1 MSQRLNIL
9 KLYFIMKKLVVI
21 DSYALIHRSYHA
33 LPPLT
38 SPKGILVNGVYGF
51 MLFFLKMINDLKP
64 DYIVATFDM
73 AAPTFRHKEYK
84 KYKAKRVK
92 MPDNFYE
99 QIQIV
104 KNLLQAFNIPILEKK
119 GYEADDII
127 GSITEKLKNKDVQS
141 FIVTGDL
148 DTLQLISDKVFV
160 YTLRRG
166 IQDQVT
172 YDKEKVFERFELKP
186 EQLIDWKAL
195 RGDPSDN
202 VPGVP
207 SIGEKTAS
215 TLIKEFGTLDNLY
228 KKIKDGEKIK
238 VSPRILEKLKN
249 YEDQAYFSRHLVT
262 IQKDIKI
269 KFDLEK
275 AKLNPP
281 PKDKLISLLNELGF
295 RSLIPKIFDF
305 EEDIPSAEKI
315 SLNIV
320 NTSSRIKEL
329 KQKINQEQTI
339 GLLLDFKGE
348 KFGQREINGIGF
360 SFIDNTLFYIP
371 NHQFVDF
378 FKKQLN
384 WSQKNL
390 ISYDAKVIFEEI
402 EGFSGCLFED
412 INILVWLLDSE
423 RKNYKF
429 SSIAKF
435 FLGQEI
441 NDSFAGSLSKL
452 IPLWEII
459 KNRITALG
467 LENVWETE
475 EKPLIPVISSMEKHG
490 ILVDKNWL
498 EKLSKQAEKEINI
511 LEKKIYQ
518 LSGKEFNI
526 SSPKQLSEILFEDL
540 KISSSD
546 LKKTATKK
554 ISTDANELLKI
565 RSSHSIIPLIIEYRG
580 IKKLKNSFLD
590 TLPTF
595 INPKT
600 NRIHTIWKQTGT
612 ATGRLSSEKP
622 NLQNIPQKGD
632 WGTRIRKAFISEES
646 FFLVSL
652 DYSQIELRLAAH
664 LSGDIKMI
672 EAFNQDKDIHK
683 ITAAYINNISEEQ
696 VTPSMR
702 QKAKILNFG
711 IIYGMGNKTF
721 AQEAGISFDEAK
733 SFREKYFSNFSGL
746 KNYLDFSLENAKKL
760 GYAETIFGRKRFL
773 PLLGGL
779 GRIARGQERI
789 ALNMPIQGLA
799 ADIIKIA
806 MIKIQELI
814 KSKHIESDIKTLIQI
829 HDELILEVKSDII
842 KGMSPLFRNIM
853 ENAVKL
859 KVPLKADIRI
869 GDKWGKMEE
878 LKIKNNK

>member
-1 MSQRLNIL
+1 
-9 KLYFIMKKLVVI
+9 MKKLVII
-21 DSYALIHRSYHA
+21 DSYALVHRSYHA

-38 SPKGILVNGVYGF
+38 SPKGVLVNGVYGF
-51 MLFFLKMINDLKP
+51 MLFFLKMIDDLKP
-64 DYIVATFDM
+64 DYVVATFDM

-84 KYKAKRVK
+84 EYKAKRVK

-104 KNLLQAFNIPILEKK
+104 KNLLQSFNVPILEKE

-127 GSITEKLKNKDVQS
+127 GTITEKLKNKDIES

-148 DTLQLISDKVFV
+148 DTLQLITDKVFV

-166 IQDQVT
+166 IQDRVT

-228 KKIKDGEKIK
+228 KKIKDGGKIK
-238 VSPRILEKLKN
+238 ASQRILEKLKDN
-249 YEDQAYFSRHLVT
+249 EDQAYFSRHLVT
-262 IQKDIKI
+262 IQKDVKI
-269 KFDLEK
+269 EFDLEK

-281 PKDKLISLLNELGF
+281 PKDKLVSLLNELGF
-295 RSLIPKIFDF
+295 RSLIPKIFDI
-305 EEDIPSAEKI
+305 EENISSAEKI
-315 SLNIV
+315 PLNIV
-320 NTSSRIKEL
+320 NSSSKMEEL
-329 KQKINQEQTI
+329 RQKINQEKTI

-348 KFGQREINGIGF
+348 KFGQRKINGIGF
-360 SFIDNTLFYIP
+360 SFIDNTLFYISI
-371 NHQFVDF
+371 HQFADF
-378 FKKQLN
+378 FKKQLD

-390 ISYDAKVIFEEI
+390 ISYDAKVILEEI
-402 EGFSGCLFED
+402 EEFSSCLFED
-412 INILVWLLDSE
+412 IKILVWLLDSE
-423 RKNYKF
+423 RKNYNL

-435 FLGQEI
+435 FLGQEVE
-441 NDSFAGSLSKL
+441 DSFTCSLSKL
-452 IPLWEII
+452 IPLWETI
-459 KNRITALG
+459 KNKIMALG

-475 EKPLIPVISSMEKHG
+475 EKPLISVISSMEKYG
-490 ILVDKNWL
+490 ILIDKDWL
-498 EKLSKQAEKEINI
+498 EKLSKQAEKEINT

-554 ISTDANELLKI
+554 ISTNASELLKI
-565 RSSHSIIPLIIEYRG
+565 KNSHPIIPLIIEYRG
-580 IKKLKNSFLD
+580 IEKLKNSFLD

-595 INPKT
+595 IDPKT

-612 ATGRLSSEKP
+612 TTGRLSSEKP

-632 WGTRIRKAFISEES
+632 WGTQIRKAFIAEKS
-646 FFLVSL
+646 FSLVSL

-672 EAFNQDKDIHK
+672 EAFNQNKDIHK

-711 IIYGMGNKTF
+711 IIYGMGNKVF
-721 AQEAGISFDEAK
+721 AQEAGISLDEAK
-733 SFREKYFSNFSGL
+733 KFREKYFSNFSGL
-746 KNYLDFSLENAKKL
+746 KNYLDFSVENAKKL

-799 ADIIKIA
+799 ADIIKIS

-814 KSKHIESDIKTLIQI
+814 KDTGSAF
-829 HDELILEVKSDII
+829 
-842 KGMSPLFRNIM
+842 KGRY
-853 ENAVKL
+853 
-859 KVPLKADIRI
+859 
-869 GDKWGKMEE
+869 
-878 LKIKNNK
+878 KNWK

>member
-1 MSQRLNIL
+1 
-9 KLYFIMKKLVVI
+9 
-21 DSYALIHRSYHA
+21 
-33 LPPLT
+33 
-38 SPKGILVNGVYGF
+38 
-51 MLFFLKMINDLKP
+51 
-64 DYIVATFDM
+64 
-73 AAPTFRHKEYK
+73 
-84 KYKAKRVK
+84 
-92 MPDNFYE
+92 
-99 QIQIV
+99 
-104 KNLLQAFNIPILEKK
+104 
-119 GYEADDII
+119 
-127 GSITEKLKNKDVQS
+127 
-141 FIVTGDL
+141 
-148 DTLQLISDKVFV
+148 LQLISDKVFV

-166 IQDQVT
+166 IQDRVT

-207 SIGEKTAS
+207 SIGEKTAG
-215 TLIKEFGTLDNLY
+215 TLIKEFGTLENLY

-249 YEDQAYFSRHLVT
+249 NEDQAYFSRHLVT
-262 IQKDIKI
+262 IQKDVKI

-275 AKLNPP
+275 AKLDPP

-295 RSLIPKIFDF
+295 RSLIPRIFDL
-305 EEDIPSAEKI
+305 EENISPAEKD
-315 SLNIV
+315 SLNII
-320 NTSSRIKEL
+320 NSSSKTGILSIKEL
-329 KQKINQEQTI
+329 KQKINQEQII

-360 SFIDNTLFYIP
+360 SFIDNTLFYVP
-371 NHQFVDF
+371 NHEFAYF
-378 FKKQLN
+378 FKEQLD
-384 WSQKNL
+384 WSQKKL
-390 ISYDAKVIFEEI
+390 ISYDAKVILEEI
-402 EGFSGCLFED
+402 EEFSGYLFED
-412 INILVWLLDSE
+412 IKILVWLLDSE
-423 RKNYKF
+423 RKNYEF
-429 SSIAKF
+429 FSIAKF

-441 NDSFAGSLSKL
+441 DDSFAGSLSKL
-452 IPLWEII
+452 IPLWETI
-459 KNRITALG
+459 KNKITALG

-490 ILVDKNWL
+490 ILIDKNWL

-511 LEKKIYQ
+511 LEKKIYR

-554 ISTDANELLKI
+554 ISTNANELLKI
-565 RSSHSIIPLIIEYRG
+565 RSSHPIISLIIEYRG
-580 IKKLKNSFLD
+580 IEKLKNSFLD
-590 TLPTF
+590 TLPAF

-632 WGTRIRKAFISEES
+632 WGTKIREAFISEES
-646 FFLVSL
+646 FSLVSL

-672 EAFNQDKDIHK
+672 EAFNQGKDIHK
-683 ITAAYINNISEEQ
+683 ITSAYINNISEEQ

-711 IIYGMGNKTF
+711 ITYGMGNKAF
-721 AQEAGISFDEAK
+721 AQEAGISLDEAK
-733 SFREKYFSNFSGL
+733 SFRERYFSNFSGL

-773 PLLGGL
+773 PLLGGF

-814 KSKHIESDIKTLIQI
+814 KSKHIEGDIKTLIQI
-829 HDELILEVKSDII
+829 HDELILEAKSEII
-842 KGMSPLFRNIM
+842 KEIAPLFKNIM
-853 ENAVKL
+853 ENTVKL
-859 KVPLKADIRI
+859 EVPLKADIKI
-869 GDKWGKMEE
+869 GNRWGEME
-878 LKIKNNK
+878 

>member
-1 MSQRLNIL
+1 
-9 KLYFIMKKLVVI
+9 MKKIVII
-21 DSYALIHRSYHA
+21 DSYALVHRAYHA

-38 SPKGILVNGVYGF
+38 SPSGILVNGVYGF

-104 KNLLQAFNIPILEKK
+104 KNLLQAFNVPILEKE

-127 GSITEKLKNKDVQS
+127 GSITEKLKNKDIQS

-166 IQDQVT
+166 IQDRVI
-172 YDKEKVFERFELKP
+172 YDEEKVFERFELKP

-238 VSPRILEKLKN
+238 VSQRILEKLKN
-249 YEDQAYFSRHLVT
+249 NEDQAYFSRHLVT
-262 IQKDIKI
+262 IQKDVKI

-275 AKLNPP
+275 AKINPP

-295 RSLIPKIFDF
+295 RSLIPKIFDI
-305 EEDIPSAEKI
+305 EENISPAKKN
-315 SLNIV
+315 SLNIINV
-320 NTSSRIKEL
+320 SSKTGILSIREL

-348 KFGQREINGIGF
+348 KFGQREIDGIGF
-360 SFIDNTLFYIP
+360 SFIDNTLFYVP
-371 NHQFVDF
+371 NHQFADF
-378 FKKQLN
+378 FKEQLD
-384 WSQKNL
+384 WSQKKL
-390 ISYDAKVIFEEI
+390 ISYDAKVILEEI
-402 EGFSGCLFED
+402 EEFSDYLFED
-412 INILVWLLDSE
+412 IKILAWLLDSE

-441 NDSFAGSLSKL
+441 SDSFAESLSKL
-452 IPLWEII
+452 IPLWENI
-459 KNRITALG
+459 KNKITALG

-475 EKPLIPVISSMEKHG
+475 EKPLIPVISSMEKYG
-490 ILVDKNWL
+490 ILIDKNWL
-498 EKLSKQAEKEINI
+498 EKLSRQAKKEINI

-526 SSPKQLSEILFEDL
+526 SSPKQLSEVLFEDL

-554 ISTDANELLKI
+554 ISTNANELLKI
-565 RSSHSIIPLIIEYRG
+565 RNSHPIIPLIIEYRG

-590 TLPTF
+590 TLPSF

-600 NRIHTIWKQTGT
+600 NRINTIWKQTGT

-622 NLQNIPQKGD
+622 NLQNIPQKGN
-632 WGTRIRKAFISEES
+632 WGTQIRKAFISEKS
-646 FFLVSL
+646 FSLVSL

-696 VTPSMR
+696 ITPSMR

-711 IIYGMGNKTF
+711 ITYGMGNKAF
-721 AQEAGISFDEAK
+721 AQEAGISLDEAK

-814 KSKHIESDIKTLIQI
+814 KSKHIEGDIKTLIQI
-829 HDELILEVKSDII
+829 HDELILEAKSEII
-842 KGMSPLFRNIM
+842 KEIAPLFKNIM
-853 ENAVKL
+853 ENTVKL
-859 KVPLKADIRI
+859 DVPLKADIRI
-869 GDKWGKMEE
+869 GDKWGEME
-878 LKIKNNK
+878 

>member
-1 MSQRLNIL
+1 
-9 KLYFIMKKLVVI
+9 MKKLVII
-21 DSYALIHRSYHA
+21 DSYALVHRSYHA

-38 SPKGILVNGVYGF
+38 SPEGILVNGVYGF
-51 MLFFLKMINDLKP
+51 MLFLLKMINDLKP

-104 KNLLQAFNIPILEKK
+104 KDLLQAFNIPILEKK

-127 GSITEKLKNKDVQS
+127 GSITEKLKNKNIQS

-228 KKIKDGEKIK
+228 KKIKDEEKIK
-238 VSPRILEKLKN
+238 VSPRILGKLKD

-262 IQKDIKI
+262 IQKDMKI
-269 KFDLEK
+269 RFDLEK

-281 PKDKLISLLNELGF
+281 SKDKLTSLLNGLGF
-295 RSLIPKIFDF
+295 RSLIPKIFDLKK
-305 EEDIPSAEKI
+305 DIPPVKKI
-315 SLNIV
+315 SLNII
-320 NTSSRIKEL
+320 NTSSKIEEL

-371 NHQFVDF
+371 NHQFADF
-378 FKKQLN
+378 FKEQLD
-384 WSQKNL
+384 WSQKEL
-390 ISYDAKVIFEEI
+390 ISYDAKIILEEI
-402 EGFSGCLFED
+402 EEFSGCLFED
-412 INILVWLLDSE
+412 IKILVWLLDSE

-429 SSIAKF
+429 FSIAKF
-435 FLGQEI
+435 FLEQEI
-441 NDSFAGSLSKL
+441 DDSFTGSLSKL

-475 EKPLIPVISSMEKHG
+475 EKLLISVISSMEKHG
-490 ILVDKNWL
+490 ILIDKNWL
-498 EKLSKQAEKEINI
+498 GKLTKRAEKEINI

-554 ISTDANELLKI
+554 ISTNANELLKI
-565 RSSHSIIPLIIEYRG
+565 RSSHPIIPLIIEYRG

-612 ATGRLSSEKP
+612 TTGRLSSEKP

-632 WGTRIRKAFISEES
+632 WGTQIRKAFVSEKS
-646 FFLVSL
+646 FSLVSL

-672 EAFNQDKDIHK
+672 EAFNQGKDIHK
-683 ITAAYINNISEEQ
+683 ITSAYINNISEEQ

-711 IIYGMGNKTF
+711 IIYGMGNKAF
-721 AQEAGISFDEAK
+721 AQEAGISLDEAK

-799 ADIIKIA
+799 ADIIKIV

-814 KSKHIESDIKTLIQI
+814 KSKYIESDLKILIQV
-829 HDELILEVKSDII
+829 HDELILEAKSEII
-842 KGMSPLFRNIM
+842 KEMSLLFKNIM

-859 KVPLKADIRI
+859 KVPLKVDISI
-869 GDKWGKMEE
+869 GNKWGEME
-878 LKIKNNK
+878 

>member
-1 MSQRLNIL
+1 
-9 KLYFIMKKLVVI
+9 MKKLVII
-21 DSYALIHRSYHA
+21 DSYALVHRSYHA

-38 SPKGILVNGVYGF
+38 SPKGVLVNGVYGF
-51 MLFFLKMINDLKP
+51 MLFFLKMLNDLKP

-104 KNLLQAFNIPILEKK
+104 KNLLQSFNVPILEKE

-127 GSITEKLKNKDVQS
+127 GTITEKLKNKDIES

-148 DTLQLISDKVFV
+148 DTLQLITDKVFV

-166 IQDQVT
+166 IQDRVT

-228 KKIKDGEKIK
+228 KKIKDGGKIK
-238 VSPRILEKLKN
+238 ASQRILEKLRDN
-249 YEDQAYFSRHLVT
+249 EDQAYFSRHLVT
-262 IQKDIKI
+262 IQKDVKI

-275 AKLNPP
+275 AKLIPP

-305 EEDIPSAEKI
+305 EENVSLTEKI
-315 SLNIV
+315 SLNII
-320 NTSSRIKEL
+320 NTSSKMKEL
-329 KQKINQEQTI
+329 KRKIDQEQTI

-348 KFGQREINGIGF
+348 KFGERKINGIGL

-378 FKKQLN
+378 FEKRLD

-390 ISYDAKVIFEEI
+390 ISYDAKVILEEI
-402 EGFSGCLFED
+402 EEFSSCLFED
-412 INILVWLLDSE
+412 IKILVWLLDSE
-423 RKNYKF
+423 RKNYNF

-435 FLGQEI
+435 FLGQEVEG
-441 NDSFAGSLSKL
+441 SFVGSLSKL
-452 IPLWEII
+452 IPLWKTI
-459 KNRITALG
+459 KNKIMALG

-475 EKPLIPVISSMEKHG
+475 EKPLISVISSMEKYG
-490 ILVDKNWL
+490 ILIDKDWL
-498 EKLSKQAEKEINI
+498 EKLSKQAQKEISA

-554 ISTDANELLKI
+554 ISTNANELLKI
-565 RSSHSIIPLIIEYRG
+565 KDSHPIISLIIEYRG
-580 IKKLKNSFLD
+580 IEKLKNSFLD

-595 INPKT
+595 IDPKT

-612 ATGRLSSEKP
+612 TTGRLSSEKP

-632 WGTRIRKAFISEES
+632 WGTQIRKAFIAEKS
-646 FFLVSL
+646 FSLVSL

-711 IIYGMGNKTF
+711 IIYGMGNKVF
-721 AQEAGISFDEAK
+721 AQEAGISLDEAK
-733 SFREKYFSNFSGL
+733 EFREKYFSNFSGL

-799 ADIIKIA
+799 ADIIKIS

-814 KSKHIESDIKTLIQI
+814 KDKHIESDIKTLIQI
-829 HDELILEVKSDII
+829 HDELILEAKSEII
-842 KGMSPLFRNIM
+842 KEITPLLKNIM

-859 KVPLKADIRI
+859 EVPLRVDIRI
-869 GDKWGKMEE
+869 GNKWGKME
-878 LKIKNNK
+878 

>member
-1 MSQRLNIL
+1 
-9 KLYFIMKKLVVI
+9 MKKLVVI
-21 DSYALIHRSYHA
+21 DSYALVHRSYHA

-64 DYIVATFDM
+64 DYIVATFDV

-84 KYKAKRVK
+84 KYKAQRVK

-104 KNLLQAFNIPILEKK
+104 KNLLKAFNIPILDKK

-127 GSITEKLKNKDVQS
+127 GTITEKLKNNKDVQS

-228 KKIKDGEKIK
+228 KKIKDGVKIK

-275 AKLNPP
+275 AKLDPP
-281 PKDKLISLLNELGF
+281 PKDKLISLLSELGF
-295 RSLIPKIFDF
+295 RSLIPKIFDL
-305 EEDIPSAEKI
+305 EEDISSAEKI
-315 SLNIV
+315 SLNII
-320 NTSSRIKEL
+320 NTSSKTGMLSIKEL
-329 KQKINQEQTI
+329 KQKINKEQII

-360 SFIDNTLFYIP
+360 SFIDNTLFYIS
-371 NHQFVDF
+371 NRQFVDF
-378 FKKQLN
+378 FKEQLD
-384 WSQKNL
+384 WSQKKL
-390 ISYDAKVIFEEI
+390 ISYDAKVILEEI
-402 EGFSGCLFED
+402 EEFSGYLFED
-412 INILVWLLDSE
+412 IKILAWLLDSE

-429 SSIAKF
+429 FSIAKF

-441 NDSFAGSLSKL
+441 DDSFAGSLSKL
-452 IPLWEII
+452 IPLWETI
-459 KNRITALG
+459 KNKITALG

-475 EKPLIPVISSMEKHG
+475 EKLLIPVISSMEKHG
-490 ILVDKNWL
+490 ILIDKNWL
-498 EKLSKQAEKEINI
+498 EKLTKQAEKEINI

-554 ISTDANELLKI
+554 ISTNANELLKI

-590 TLPTF
+590 TLPSF

-632 WGTRIRKAFISEES
+632 WGTQIRKAFISEE
-646 FFLVSL
+646 FFSLVSL

-664 LSGDIKMI
+664 LSGDIRMI
-672 EAFNQDKDIHK
+672 EAFNQGKDIHK
-683 ITAAYINNISEEQ
+683 ITAAYIHNISDEQ

-721 AQEAGISFDEAK
+721 AQEAGISLDEAK

-773 PLLGGL
+773 PLLGGF

-814 KSKHIESDIKTLIQI
+814 KNKHIEDDIKTLIQI
-829 HDELILEVKSDII
+829 HDELILEAKSEII
-842 KGMSPLFRNIM
+842 KEVAPLFKNIM

-869 GDKWGKMEE
+869 GDKWGEMK
-878 LKIKNNK
+878 

>member
-1 MSQRLNIL
+1 
-9 KLYFIMKKLVVI
+9 MKKLVII
-21 DSYALIHRSYHA
+21 DSYALVHRSYHA

-38 SPKGILVNGVYGF
+38 SPKGVLVNGVYGF
-51 MLFFLKMINDLKP
+51 MLFFLKMIDDLKP

-104 KNLLQAFNIPILEKK
+104 KNLLKSFNVPILEKE

-127 GSITEKLKNKDVQS
+127 GTITEKLKNKDIES

-166 IQDQVT
+166 IQDKVT

-228 KKIKDGEKIK
+228 KKIKDGENIK
-238 VSPRILEKLKN
+238 VSPRVLEKLKN
-249 YEDQAYFSRHLVT
+249 NEDQAYFSRHLVT
-262 IQKDIKI
+262 IQKNVKI
-269 KFDLEK
+269 KFDLGK

-281 PKDKLISLLNELGF
+281 PKDKLTSLLNELGF
-295 RSLIPKIFDF
+295 RSLIPKIFDI
-305 EEDIPSAEKI
+305 EEHISPVEKN
-315 SLNIV
+315 SLNII
-320 NTSSRIKEL
+320 NSSSKIKKL
-329 KQKINQEQTI
+329 KQKINQEQTV
-339 GLLLDFKGE
+339 GLLLDFKGK

-360 SFIDNTLFYIP
+360 SFKDNTLFYISI
-371 NHQFVDF
+371 HQFADF
-378 FKKQLN
+378 FKGQLD
-384 WSQKNL
+384 WSQKEL
-390 ISYDAKVIFEEI
+390 ISYDAKVILEEV
-402 EGFSGCLFED
+402 EEFSGCLFED
-412 INILVWLLDSE
+412 IKILVWLLDSE

-441 NDSFAGSLSKL
+441 DGSFAGSLSKL
-452 IPLWEII
+452 IPLWETI

-490 ILVDKNWL
+490 ILIDKNWL
-498 EKLSKQAEKEINI
+498 EKLSKQAEKETNT

-526 SSPKQLSEILFEDL
+526 SSPKQLSEILFKDL

-554 ISTDANELLKI
+554 ISTNANELIKI
-565 RSSHSIIPLIIEYRG
+565 KSSHPIIPLIIEYRG
-580 IKKLKNSFLD
+580 IEKLKNSFLD

-632 WGTRIRKAFISEES
+632 WGTQIRKAFISEKS
-646 FFLVSL
+646 FSLVSL

-672 EAFNQDKDIHK
+672 EAFNQGKDIHK

-711 IIYGMGNKTF
+711 IIYGMGNKVF
-721 AQEAGISFDEAK
+721 AQEAGISLGEAK
-733 SFREKYFSNFSGL
+733 EFREKYFSNFSGL
-746 KNYLDFSLENAKKL
+746 KNYLDFSVENAKKL

-799 ADIIKIA
+799 ADIIKIS

-814 KSKHIESDIKTLIQI
+814 KDKQIQGDIKTLIQI
-829 HDELILEVKSDII
+829 HDELILEAKSEII
-842 KGMSPLFRNIM
+842 KEIAPLFKNIM

-859 KVPLKADIRI
+859 EVPLRVDIRI
-869 GDKWGKMEE
+869 GDKWGAMEE
-878 LKIKNNK
+878 L

>member
-1 MSQRLNIL
+1 
-9 KLYFIMKKLVVI
+9 MKKLVII
-21 DSYALIHRSYHA
+21 DSYALVHRSYHA

-38 SPKGILVNGVYGF
+38 SPKGVLVNGVYGF
-51 MLFFLKMINDLKP
+51 MLFFLKMIDDLKP

-104 KNLLQAFNIPILEKK
+104 KNLLQSFNVPILEKE

-127 GSITEKLKNKDVQS
+127 GSIIEKLKNKNIQS

-166 IQDQVT
+166 IQDRVT

-207 SIGEKTAS
+207 SIGEKTAG
-215 TLIKEFGTLDNLY
+215 TLIKEFGTLENLY

-249 YEDQAYFSRHLVT
+249 NEDQAYFSRHLVT
-262 IQKDIKI
+262 IQKDVKI

-275 AKLNPP
+275 AKLDPP

-295 RSLIPKIFDF
+295 RSLIPRIFDL
-305 EEDIPSAEKI
+305 EENISPAEKD
-315 SLNIV
+315 SLNII
-320 NTSSRIKEL
+320 NSSSKTGILSIKEL
-329 KQKINQEQTI
+329 KQKINQEQII

-360 SFIDNTLFYIP
+360 SFIDNTLFYVP
-371 NHQFVDF
+371 NHEFAYF
-378 FKKQLN
+378 FKEQLD
-384 WSQKNL
+384 WSQKKL
-390 ISYDAKVIFEEI
+390 ISYDAKVILEEI
-402 EGFSGCLFED
+402 EEFSGYLFED
-412 INILVWLLDSE
+412 IKILVWLLDSE
-423 RKNYKF
+423 RKNYEF
-429 SSIAKF
+429 FSIAKF

-441 NDSFAGSLSKL
+441 DDSFAGSLSKL
-452 IPLWEII
+452 IPLWETI
-459 KNRITALG
+459 KNKITALG

-490 ILVDKNWL
+490 ILIDKNWL

-511 LEKKIYQ
+511 LEKKIYR

-554 ISTDANELLKI
+554 ISTNANELLKI
-565 RSSHSIIPLIIEYRG
+565 RSSHPIISLIIEYRG
-580 IKKLKNSFLD
+580 IEKLKNSFLD
-590 TLPTF
+590 TLPAF

-632 WGTRIRKAFISEES
+632 WGTKIREAFISEES
-646 FFLVSL
+646 FSLVSL

-672 EAFNQDKDIHK
+672 EAFNQGKDIHK
-683 ITAAYINNISEEQ
+683 ITSAYINNISEEQ

-711 IIYGMGNKTF
+711 ITYGMGNKAF
-721 AQEAGISFDEAK
+721 AQEAGISLDEAK
-733 SFREKYFSNFSGL
+733 SFRERYFSNFSGL

-773 PLLGGL
+773 PLLGGF

-814 KSKHIESDIKTLIQI
+814 KSKHIEGDIKTLIQI
-829 HDELILEVKSDII
+829 HDELILEAKSEII
-842 KGMSPLFRNIM
+842 KEIAPLFKNIM
-853 ENAVKL
+853 ENTVKL
-859 KVPLKADIRI
+859 EVPLKADIKI
-869 GDKWGKMEE
+869 GNRWGEME
-878 LKIKNNK
+878 

>member
-1 MSQRLNIL
+1 
-9 KLYFIMKKLVVI
+9 MKKLVVI

-38 SPKGILVNGVYGF
+38 SPKGVLVNGVYGF

-84 KYKAKRVK
+84 EYKAQRVK

-104 KNLLQAFNIPILEKK
+104 KNLLQAFNIPILEEE

-127 GSITEKLKNKDVQS
+127 GTITEKLKNKNVQS

-207 SIGEKTAS
+207 SIGEKTAT

-281 PKDKLISLLNELGF
+281 PKDKLVSLLSELGF
-295 RSLIPKIFDF
+295 RSLISKIFDI
-305 EEDIPSAEKI
+305 EENISPAEKI
-315 SLNIV
+315 SLNMI
-320 NTSSRIKEL
+320 NTSLDIKKL

-378 FKKQLN
+378 FKEQLD

-390 ISYDAKVIFEEI
+390 ISYDAKIILEEI
-402 EGFSGCLFED
+402 EEFSGCLFED
-412 INILVWLLDSE
+412 IKILVWLLDSE
-423 RKNYKF
+423 RKNYEF

-441 NDSFAGSLSKL
+441 DDSFAGSLSKL

-459 KNRITALG
+459 KNKITALG

-475 EKPLIPVISSMEKHG
+475 EKPLISVISSMEKHG
-490 ILVDKNWL
+490 ILIDKNWL
-498 EKLSKQAEKEINI
+498 EKLTKQAEKEINT
-511 LEKKIYQ
+511 LEKKIYK

-546 LKKTATKK
+546 LKKTTTKK
-554 ISTDANELLKI
+554 ISTNANELLKI
-565 RSSHSIIPLIIEYRG
+565 RSSHRIIPLIIKYRG

-590 TLPTF
+590 TLPSF

-632 WGTRIRKAFISEES
+632 WGTQIRKAFISEE
-646 FFLVSL
+646 FFSLVSL

-664 LSGDIKMI
+664 LSGDIRMI
-672 EAFNQDKDIHK
+672 EAFNQGKDIHK
-683 ITAAYINNISEEQ
+683 ITAAYIHNISDEQ

-721 AQEAGISFDEAK
+721 AQEAGISLDEAK

-773 PLLGGL
+773 PLLGGF

-814 KSKHIESDIKTLIQI
+814 KNKHIEDDIKTLIQI
-829 HDELILEVKSDII
+829 HDELILEAKSEII
-842 KGMSPLFRNIM
+842 KEVAPLFKNIM

-869 GDKWGKMEE
+869 GDKWGEMK
-878 LKIKNNK
+878 

>member
-1 MSQRLNIL
+1 ME
-9 KLYFIMKKLVVI
+9 KLVII
-21 DSYALIHRSYHA
+21 DSYALVHRSYHA

-38 SPKGILVNGVYGF
+38 SPKGVLVNGVYGF
-51 MLFFLKMINDLKP
+51 MLFFLKMIDDLKP

-84 KYKAKRVK
+84 EYKAKRVK

-104 KNLLQAFNIPILEKK
+104 KNLLQSFNVPILEKE

-127 GSITEKLKNKDVQS
+127 GTITEKLKNKDIES

-148 DTLQLISDKVFV
+148 DTLQLITDKVFV

-166 IQDQVT
+166 IQDRVT

-228 KKIKDGEKIK
+228 KKIKDGGKIK
-238 VSPRILEKLKN
+238 ASQRILEKLKDN
-249 YEDQAYFSRHLVT
+249 EDQAYFSRHLVT
-262 IQKDIKI
+262 IQKDVKI
-269 KFDLEK
+269 EFDLEK

-281 PKDKLISLLNELGF
+281 PKDKLVSLLNELGF
-295 RSLIPKIFDF
+295 RSLIPKIFDI
-305 EEDIPSAEKI
+305 EENISSVEKI
-315 SLNIV
+315 PLNIV
-320 NTSSRIKEL
+320 NSSSKMEEL
-329 KQKINQEQTI
+329 RQKINQEKTI

-348 KFGQREINGIGF
+348 KFGQRKINGIGF
-360 SFIDNTLFYIP
+360 SFIDNTLFYISI
-371 NHQFVDF
+371 HQFADF
-378 FKKQLN
+378 FKKQLD

-390 ISYDAKVIFEEI
+390 ISYDAKVILEEI
-402 EGFSGCLFED
+402 EEFSSCLFED
-412 INILVWLLDSE
+412 IKILVWLLDSE
-423 RKNYKF
+423 RKNYNL

-435 FLGQEI
+435 FLGQEME
-441 NDSFAGSLSKL
+441 DSFTCSLSKL
-452 IPLWEII
+452 IPLWKTV
-459 KNRITALG
+459 KNKIMALG

-475 EKPLIPVISSMEKHG
+475 EKPLISVISSMEKYG
-490 ILVDKNWL
+490 ILIDKDWL
-498 EKLSKQAEKEINI
+498 EKLSKQAEKEINT

-526 SSPKQLSEILFEDL
+526 NSPKQLSEILFEDL

-554 ISTDANELLKI
+554 ISTNASELLKI
-565 RSSHSIIPLIIEYRG
+565 KNSHPIIPLIIEYRG
-580 IKKLKNSFLD
+580 IEKLKNSFLD

-595 INPKT
+595 VDPKT

-612 ATGRLSSEKP
+612 TTGRLSSEKP
-622 NLQNIPQKGD
+622 NLQNIPQKGN
-632 WGTRIRKAFISEES
+632 WGTQIRKAFIAEKS
-646 FFLVSL
+646 FSLVSL

-672 EAFNQDKDIHK
+672 EAFNQNKDIHK
-683 ITAAYINNISEEQ
+683 ITAAYINNIPEEQ
-696 VTPSMR
+696 VTPPIR

-711 IIYGMGNKTF
+711 IIYGMGNKVF
-721 AQEAGISFDEAK
+721 AQEAGISLDEAK
-733 SFREKYFSNFSGL
+733 EFREKYFSNFSGL
-746 KNYLDFSLENAKKL
+746 KNYLDFSVENAKKL

-799 ADIIKIA
+799 ADIIKIS

-814 KSKHIESDIKTLIQI
+814 KDKHIEDDIKTLIQI
-829 HDELILEVKSDII
+829 HDELILEAKSEII
-842 KGMSPLFRNIM
+842 KEITPLLKNIM
-853 ENAVKL
+853 ENTVKL
-859 KVPLKADIRI
+859 EVPLRADIRI
-869 GDKWGKMEE
+869 GSKWGEMK
-878 LKIKNNK
+878 

>member
-1 MSQRLNIL
+1 MQKIV
-9 KLYFIMKKLVVI
+9 II
-21 DSYALIHRSYHA
+21 DSYALVHRSYHA

-73 AAPTFRHKEYK
+73 AAPTFRHEEYK

-104 KNLLQAFNIPILEKK
+104 KNLLQAFNIPILEKE

-127 GSITEKLKNKDVQS
+127 GSVIEKLKNKNIQS

-148 DTLQLISDKVFV
+148 DTLQLINDKVFV

-166 IQDQVT
+166 IQDRVT

-186 EQLIDWKAL
+186 EQLTDWKAL

-228 KKIKDGEKIK
+228 KKIKDGAKIK
-238 VSPRILEKLKN
+238 VSQRILEKLKN

-262 IQKDIKI
+262 IQKGIKI

-281 PKDKLISLLNELGF
+281 PKDKLTSLLNGLGF
-295 RSLIPKIFDF
+295 RSLIPKIFDI
-305 EEDIPSAEKI
+305 EENISPAEKI
-315 SLNIV
+315 SLNIIS
-320 NTSSRIKEL
+320 TSSKAKEL
-329 KQKINQEQTI
+329 KQKINREKTI

-360 SFIDNTLFYIP
+360 SFIDNTLFYVP
-371 NHQFVDF
+371 SRQFAGF
-378 FKKQLN
+378 FREQLN
-384 WSQKNL
+384 WHQKEL
-390 ISYDAKVIFEEI
+390 ISYDAKVILEEI
-402 EGFSGCLFED
+402 EEFSGCLFED
-412 INILVWLLDSE
+412 IKILAWLLDSE

-441 NDSFAGSLSKL
+441 DDSFTSPLSKL

-459 KNRITALG
+459 KNKIMALG

-475 EKPLIPVISSMEKHG
+475 EKPLISVISSMEKHG
-490 ILVDKNWL
+490 ILIDKNWL
-498 EKLSKQAEKEINI
+498 EKLTKQAEKEINI
-511 LEKKIYQ
+511 LVKKIHQ

-526 SSPKQLSEILFEDL
+526 SSPKQLSEVLFEDL

-546 LKKTATKK
+546 LKKTSTKK
-554 ISTDANELLKI
+554 ISTNANELLKI
-565 RSSHSIIPLIIEYRG
+565 RNSHPIIPLVIEYRG
-580 IKKLKNSFLD
+580 LQKLKNSFLD
-590 TLPTF
+590 TLPAF
-595 INPKT
+595 INSKT

-622 NLQNIPQKGD
+622 NLQNIPKKGD
-632 WGTRIRKAFISEES
+632 WGTQIRRAFISEKS
-646 FFLVSL
+646 FSLISL

-664 LSGDIKMI
+664 LSGDMKMI
-672 EAFNQDKDIHK
+672 EAFNQGKDIHK
-683 ITAAYINNISEEQ
+683 ITAAYINNVSEEQ
-696 VTPSMR
+696 VTSVMR
-702 QKAKILNFG
+702 KNAKILNFG
-711 IIYGMGNKTF
+711 IIYGMGNKAF
-721 AQEAGISFDEAK
+721 AQEAGVSLDEAK
-733 SFREKYFSNFSGL
+733 IFREKYFSNFSGL

-814 KSKHIESDIKTLIQI
+814 KSKHMESDIKTLIQI
-829 HDELILEVKSDII
+829 HDELILEVKSGII
-842 KGMSPLFRNIM
+842 KEITPLFKNIM
-853 ENAVKL
+853 ENSVKL
-859 KVPLKADIRI
+859 EVPIKADVRI
-869 GDKWGKMEE
+869 GNKWGEME
-878 LKIKNNK
+878 

>member
-1 MSQRLNIL
+1 
-9 KLYFIMKKLVVI
+9 MKKLVVI
-21 DSYALIHRSYHA
+21 DSYALVHRSYHA

-64 DYIVATFDM
+64 DYIVATFDV

-84 KYKAKRVK
+84 KYKAQRVK

-104 KNLLQAFNIPILEKK
+104 KNLLKAFNIPILDKK

-127 GSITEKLKNKDVQS
+127 GTITEKLKNNKDVQS

-228 KKIKDGEKIK
+228 KKIKDGVKIK

-275 AKLNPP
+275 AKLDPP
-281 PKDKLISLLNELGF
+281 PKDKLISLLSELGF
-295 RSLIPKIFDF
+295 RSLIPKIFDL
-305 EEDIPSAEKI
+305 EEDISSAEKI
-315 SLNIV
+315 SLNII
-320 NTSSRIKEL
+320 NTSSKTGMLSIKEL
-329 KQKINQEQTI
+329 KQKINKEQII

-360 SFIDNTLFYIP
+360 SFIDNTLFYIS
-371 NHQFVDF
+371 NRQFVDF
-378 FKKQLN
+378 FKEQLD
-384 WSQKNL
+384 WSQKKL
-390 ISYDAKVIFEEI
+390 ISYDAKVILEEI
-402 EGFSGCLFED
+402 EEFSGYLFED
-412 INILVWLLDSE
+412 IKILAWLLDSE

-429 SSIAKF
+429 FSIAKF

-441 NDSFAGSLSKL
+441 DDSFAGSLSKL
-452 IPLWEII
+452 IPLWETI
-459 KNRITALG
+459 KNKITALG

-475 EKPLIPVISSMEKHG
+475 EKLLIPVISSMEKHG
-490 ILVDKNWL
+490 ILIDKNWL
-498 EKLSKQAEKEINI
+498 EKLTKQAEKEINI

-554 ISTDANELLKI
+554 ISTNANELLKI

-632 WGTRIRKAFISEES
+632 WGTQIRKAFISEE
-646 FFLVSL
+646 FFSLVSL

-672 EAFNQDKDIHK
+672 EAFNQGKDIHK
-683 ITAAYINNISEEQ
+683 ITVAYINNISEEQ

-702 QKAKILNFG
+702 QKAKVLNFG
-711 IIYGMGNKTF
+711 IIYGMGNKAF
-721 AQEAGISFDEAK
+721 AQEAGISLDEAK
-733 SFREKYFSNFSGL
+733 IFREKYFANFSGL

-773 PLLGGL
+773 PLLGGF

-814 KSKHIESDIKTLIQI
+814 KSKHIEDDIKTLIQI
-829 HDELILEVKSDII
+829 HDELILEAKSEII
-842 KGMSPLFRNIM
+842 KEIAPLFKNIM
-853 ENAVKL
+853 ENVVKL
-859 KVPLKADIRI
+859 KVPLKVDIRI
-869 GDKWGKMEE
+869 GDKWGDME
-878 LKIKNNK
+878 

>member
-1 MSQRLNIL
+1 
-9 KLYFIMKKLVVI
+9 MKKLVII
-21 DSYALIHRSYHA
+21 DSYALVHRSYHA

-38 SPKGILVNGVYGF
+38 SPKGVLVNGVYGF
-51 MLFFLKMINDLKP
+51 MLFFLKMIDDLKP
-64 DYIVATFDM
+64 DYVVATFDM

-104 KNLLQAFNIPILEKK
+104 KDLLQSFNVPILEKE

-127 GSITEKLKNKDVQS
+127 GTITEKLKNKDIES

-166 IQDQVT
+166 IQDRVT

-238 VSPRILEKLKN
+238 VSQRILEKLKDN
-249 YEDQAYFSRHLVT
+249 EDQAYFSRHLVT
-262 IQKDIKI
+262 IQKDVKI
-269 KFDLEK
+269 EFDLEK

-281 PKDKLISLLNELGF
+281 PKDKLVSLLNELGF
-295 RSLIPKIFDF
+295 RSLIPKIFDI
-305 EEDIPSAEKI
+305 EENISPTEKI
-315 SLNIV
+315 PMDIV
-320 NTSSRIKEL
+320 NSPSKMEEL
-329 KQKINQEQTI
+329 RQKINQEKTI

-348 KFGQREINGIGF
+348 KFGERKINGIGF
-360 SFIDNTLFYIP
+360 SFIDNTLFYISI
-371 NHQFVDF
+371 HQFADF
-378 FKKQLN
+378 FKKQLD

-390 ISYDAKVIFEEI
+390 ISYDAKVILEEI
-402 EGFSGCLFED
+402 EEFSGCLFED
-412 INILVWLLDSE
+412 IKILVWLLDSE
-423 RKNYKF
+423 RKNYNF

-435 FLGQEI
+435 FLGQEME
-441 NDSFAGSLSKL
+441 DSFTCSLSKL
-452 IPLWEII
+452 IPLWETI
-459 KNRITALG
+459 KNKIMALG

-475 EKPLIPVISSMEKHG
+475 EKPLISVISSMEKYG
-490 ILVDKNWL
+490 ILIDKDWL
-498 EKLSKQAEKEINI
+498 EKLSKQAEKEINV

-554 ISTDANELLKI
+554 ISTNANELLKI
-565 RSSHSIIPLIIEYRG
+565 KNSHPIIPLIIKYRG
-580 IKKLKNSFLD
+580 IEKLKNSFLD

-612 ATGRLSSEKP
+612 TTGRLSSEKP

-632 WGTRIRKAFISEES
+632 WGIQIRKAFIAEKS
-646 FFLVSL
+646 FSLVSL

-683 ITAAYINNISEEQ
+683 ITAAYINNISEKQ

-711 IIYGMGNKTF
+711 IIYGMGNKVF
-721 AQEAGISFDEAK
+721 AQEAGISLDEAK
-733 SFREKYFSNFSGL
+733 KFREKYFSNFSGL
-746 KNYLDFSLENAKKL
+746 KNYLDFSVENAKKL

-799 ADIIKIA
+799 ADIIKIS
-806 MIKIQELI
+806 MVKIQELI
-814 KSKHIESDIKTLIQI
+814 KDKHIAGDIKTLIQI
-829 HDELILEVKSDII
+829 HDELILEAKSEII
-842 KGMSPLFRNIM
+842 KEIAPLFKSIM
-853 ENAVKL
+853 ENTVKL
-859 KVPLKADIRI
+859 EVPLKVSIRI
-869 GDKWGKMEE
+869 GNKWGEME
-878 LKIKNNK
+878 

>member
-1 MSQRLNIL
+1 
-9 KLYFIMKKLVVI
+9 MKKLVII
-21 DSYALIHRSYHA
+21 DSYALVHRSYHA

-38 SPKGILVNGVYGF
+38 SPKGVLVNGVYGF
-51 MLFFLKMINDLKP
+51 MLFFLKMIDDLKP

-104 KNLLQAFNIPILEKK
+104 KNLLQSFNVPILEKE

-127 GSITEKLKNKDVQS
+127 GSIIEKLKNKNIQS

-166 IQDQVT
+166 IQDRVT

-207 SIGEKTAS
+207 SIGEKTAG
-215 TLIKEFGTLDNLY
+215 TLIKEFGTLENLY

-249 YEDQAYFSRHLVT
+249 NEDQAYFSRHLVT
-262 IQKDIKI
+262 IQKDVKI

-275 AKLNPP
+275 AKLDPP

-295 RSLIPKIFDF
+295 RSLIPRIFDL
-305 EEDIPSAEKI
+305 EENISPAEKD
-315 SLNIV
+315 SLNII
-320 NTSSRIKEL
+320 NSSSKTGILSIKEL
-329 KQKINQEQTI
+329 KQKINQEQII

-360 SFIDNTLFYIP
+360 SFIDNTLFYVP
-371 NHQFVDF
+371 NHEFAYF
-378 FKKQLN
+378 FKEQLN
-384 WSQKNL
+384 WSQKKL
-390 ISYDAKVIFEEI
+390 ISYDAKVILEEI
-402 EGFSGCLFED
+402 EGFSGYLFED
-412 INILVWLLDSE
+412 IKILVWLLDSE
-423 RKNYKF
+423 RKNYEF
-429 SSIAKF
+429 FSIAKF

-441 NDSFAGSLSKL
+441 DDSFAGSLSKL
-452 IPLWEII
+452 IPLWETI
-459 KNRITALG
+459 KNKITALG

-490 ILVDKNWL
+490 ILIDKNWL

-511 LEKKIYQ
+511 LEKKIYR

-554 ISTDANELLKI
+554 ISTNANELLKI
-565 RSSHSIIPLIIEYRG
+565 RSSHPIISLIIEYRG
-580 IKKLKNSFLD
+580 IEKLKNSFLD
-590 TLPTF
+590 TLPAF

-632 WGTRIRKAFISEES
+632 WGTKIRKAFISEE
-646 FFLVSL
+646 FFSLVSL

-672 EAFNQDKDIHK
+672 EAFNQGKDIHK
-683 ITAAYINNISEEQ
+683 ITSAYINNISEEQ

-711 IIYGMGNKTF
+711 ITYGMGNKAF
-721 AQEAGISFDEAK
+721 AQEAGISLDEAK
-733 SFREKYFSNFSGL
+733 SFRERYFSNFSGL

-773 PLLGGL
+773 PLLGGF

-814 KSKHIESDIKTLIQI
+814 KSKHIEGDIKTLIQI
-829 HDELILEVKSDII
+829 HDELILEAKSEII
-842 KGMSPLFRNIM
+842 KEIAPLFKNIM
-853 ENAVKL
+853 ENTVKL
-859 KVPLKADIRI
+859 EVPLKADIKI
-869 GDKWGKMEE
+869 GNRWGEME
-878 LKIKNNK
+878 

>member
-1 MSQRLNIL
+1 
-9 KLYFIMKKLVVI
+9 MKKLVII
-21 DSYALIHRSYHA
+21 DSYALVHRSYHA

-38 SPKGILVNGVYGF
+38 SPKGVLVNGVYGF
-51 MLFFLKMINDLKP
+51 MLFFLKMIDDLKP

-104 KNLLQAFNIPILEKK
+104 KNLLQSFNVPILEKE

-127 GSITEKLKNKDVQS
+127 GSIIEKLKNKNIQS

-166 IQDQVT
+166 IQDRVT

-207 SIGEKTAS
+207 SIGEKTAG
-215 TLIKEFGTLDNLY
+215 TLIKEFGTLENLY

-249 YEDQAYFSRHLVT
+249 NEDQAYFSRHLVT
-262 IQKDIKI
+262 IQKDVKI

-275 AKLNPP
+275 AKLDPP

-295 RSLIPKIFDF
+295 RSLIPRIFDL
-305 EEDIPSAEKI
+305 EENISPAEKD
-315 SLNIV
+315 SLNII
-320 NTSSRIKEL
+320 NSSSKTGILSIKEL
-329 KQKINQEQTI
+329 KQKINQEQII

-360 SFIDNTLFYIP
+360 SFIDNTLFYVP
-371 NHQFVDF
+371 NHEFAYF
-378 FKKQLN
+378 FKEQLD
-384 WSQKNL
+384 WSQKKL
-390 ISYDAKVIFEEI
+390 ISYDAKVILEEI
-402 EGFSGCLFED
+402 EGFSGYLFED
-412 INILVWLLDSE
+412 IKILVWLLDSE
-423 RKNYKF
+423 RKNYEF
-429 SSIAKF
+429 FSIAKF

-441 NDSFAGSLSKL
+441 DDSFAGSLSKL
-452 IPLWEII
+452 IPLWETI
-459 KNRITALG
+459 KNKITALG

-490 ILVDKNWL
+490 ILIDKNWL

-511 LEKKIYQ
+511 LEKKIYR

-554 ISTDANELLKI
+554 ISTNANELLKI
-565 RSSHSIIPLIIEYRG
+565 RSSHPIISLIIEYRG
-580 IKKLKNSFLD
+580 IEKLKNSFLD
-590 TLPTF
+590 TLPAF

-632 WGTRIRKAFISEES
+632 WGTKIREAFISEES
-646 FFLVSL
+646 FSLVSL

-672 EAFNQDKDIHK
+672 EAFNQGKDIHK
-683 ITAAYINNISEEQ
+683 ITSAYINNISEEQ

-711 IIYGMGNKTF
+711 ITYGMGNKAF
-721 AQEAGISFDEAK
+721 AQEAGISLDEAK
-733 SFREKYFSNFSGL
+733 SFRERYFSNFSGL

-773 PLLGGL
+773 PLLGGF

-814 KSKHIESDIKTLIQI
+814 KSKHIEGDIKTLIQI
-829 HDELILEVKSDII
+829 HDELILEAKSEII
-842 KGMSPLFRNIM
+842 KEIAPLFKNIM
-853 ENAVKL
+853 ENTVKL
-859 KVPLKADIRI
+859 EVPLKADIKI
-869 GDKWGKMEE
+869 GNRWGEME
-878 LKIKNNK
+878 

>member
-1 MSQRLNIL
+1 
-9 KLYFIMKKLVVI
+9 MKKLVII
-21 DSYALIHRSYHA
+21 DSYALVHRSYHA

-38 SPKGILVNGVYGF
+38 SPKGVLVNGVYGF
-51 MLFFLKMINDLKP
+51 MLFFLKMIDDLKP
-64 DYIVATFDM
+64 DYVVATFDM

-104 KNLLQAFNIPILEKK
+104 KNLLQSFNVPILEKE

-127 GSITEKLKNKDVQS
+127 GSITEKLKNKDIQS

-166 IQDQVT
+166 IQDRVT
-172 YDKEKVFERFELKP
+172 YDEEKVFERFELKP

-228 KKIKDGEKIK
+228 KNIKDGEEIK
-238 VSPRILEKLKN
+238 VSQRILEKLKN
-249 YEDQAYFSRHLVT
+249 NEDQAYFSRHLVT
-262 IQKDIKI
+262 IQKDVKI

-275 AKLNPP
+275 AKINPP

-295 RSLIPKIFDF
+295 RSLIPKIFDI
-305 EEDIPSAEKI
+305 EENISPVEKN
-315 SLNIV
+315 SLNII
-320 NTSSRIKEL
+320 NTFSKTGRFGIKEL
-329 KQKINQEQTI
+329 KEKINLEQTI

-348 KFGQREINGIGF
+348 KFGQREISGIGF
-360 SFIDNTLFYIP
+360 SFIDNTLFYVP
-371 NHQFVDF
+371 SHQFADF
-378 FKKQLN
+378 FKEQLD
-384 WSQKNL
+384 WSQKEL
-390 ISYDAKVIFEEI
+390 ISYDAKVILEEI
-402 EGFSGCLFED
+402 EEFSGCLFED
-412 INILVWLLDSE
+412 IKILVWLLDSE
-423 RKNYKF
+423 RKNYEF

-435 FLGQEI
+435 FLGQEV
-441 NDSFAGSLSKL
+441 DGSVAGSLSKL
-452 IPLWEII
+452 IPLWENI
-459 KNRITALG
+459 KNKITALG

-475 EKPLIPVISSMEKHG
+475 EKPLIPVISSMEKRG
-490 ILVDKNWL
+490 ILIDKNWL
-498 EKLSKQAEKEINI
+498 EKLTKQAEKEINI

-518 LSGKEFNI
+518 LSGREFNI

-540 KISSSD
+540 KISSLD

-554 ISTDANELLKI
+554 ISTNANELLKI
-565 RSSHSIIPLIIEYRG
+565 RNSHPIISLIIEYRG
-580 IKKLKNSFLD
+580 IEKLKNSFLD
-590 TLPTF
+590 TLPAF

-632 WGTRIRKAFISEES
+632 WGTEIRKAFISEKS
-646 FFLVSL
+646 FSLVSL

-683 ITAAYINNISEEQ
+683 ITSAYINNVSEEQ

-711 IIYGMGNKTF
+711 ITYGMGNKTF
-721 AQEAGISFDEAK
+721 AQEAGISLDEAK

-773 PLLGGL
+773 PLLGGF

-814 KSKHIESDIKTLIQI
+814 KSKHIEDDIKTLIQI
-829 HDELILEVKSDII
+829 HDELILEAKSEII
-842 KGMSPLFRNIM
+842 EEIAPLFKNIM
-853 ENAVKL
+853 ENVVKL
-859 KVPLKADIRI
+859 GVPLKADIRI
-869 GDKWGKMEE
+869 GDKWGEMK
-878 LKIKNNK
+878 

>member
-1 MSQRLNIL
+1 
-9 KLYFIMKKLVVI
+9 MKKLVII
-21 DSYALIHRSYHA
+21 DSYALVHRSYHA

-38 SPKGILVNGVYGF
+38 SPEGILVNGVYGF
-51 MLFFLKMINDLKP
+51 MLFLLKMINDLKP

-104 KNLLQAFNIPILEKK
+104 KDLLQAFNIPILEKK

-127 GSITEKLKNKDVQS
+127 GSITEKLKNKNIQS

-228 KKIKDGEKIK
+228 KKIKDEEKIK
-238 VSPRILEKLKN
+238 VSPRILGKLKD

-262 IQKDIKI
+262 IQKDMKI
-269 KFDLEK
+269 RFDLEK

-281 PKDKLISLLNELGF
+281 SKDKLTSLLNGLGF
-295 RSLIPKIFDF
+295 RSLIPKIFDLKKN
-305 EEDIPSAEKI
+305 IPPVKKI
-315 SLNIV
+315 SLNII
-320 NTSSRIKEL
+320 NTSSKIEEL

-371 NHQFVDF
+371 NHQFADF
-378 FKKQLN
+378 FKEQLD
-384 WSQKNL
+384 WSQKEL
-390 ISYDAKVIFEEI
+390 ISYDAKIILEEI
-402 EGFSGCLFED
+402 EEFSSCLFED
-412 INILVWLLDSE
+412 IKILVWLLDSE

-429 SSIAKF
+429 FSIAKF
-435 FLGQEI
+435 FLEQEI
-441 NDSFAGSLSKL
+441 DDSFTGSLSKL

-475 EKPLIPVISSMEKHG
+475 EKLLISVISSMEKHG
-490 ILVDKNWL
+490 ILIDKNWL
-498 EKLSKQAEKEINI
+498 GKLTKRAEKEINI

-554 ISTDANELLKI
+554 ISTNANELLKI
-565 RSSHSIIPLIIEYRG
+565 RSSHPIIPLIIEYRG

-632 WGTRIRKAFISEES
+632 WGTQIRKAFVSEKS
-646 FFLVSL
+646 FSLVSL

-672 EAFNQDKDIHK
+672 EAFNQGKDIHK
-683 ITAAYINNISEEQ
+683 ITSAYINNISEEQ

-711 IIYGMGNKTF
+711 IIYGMGNKAF
-721 AQEAGISFDEAK
+721 AQEAGISLDEAK

-799 ADIIKIA
+799 ADIIKIV

-814 KSKHIESDIKTLIQI
+814 KSKYIESDLKILIQV
-829 HDELILEVKSDII
+829 HDELILEAKSEII
-842 KGMSPLFRNIM
+842 KEMSLLFKNIM

-859 KVPLKADIRI
+859 KVPLKVDISI
-869 GDKWGKMEE
+869 GNKWGEME
-878 LKIKNNK
+878 